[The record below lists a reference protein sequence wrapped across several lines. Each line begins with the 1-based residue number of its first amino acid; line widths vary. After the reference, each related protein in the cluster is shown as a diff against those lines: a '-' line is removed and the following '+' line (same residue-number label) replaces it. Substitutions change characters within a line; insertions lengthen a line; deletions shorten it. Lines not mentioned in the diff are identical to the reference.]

1 MATQEIT
8 ISELELADEILGDMN
23 IPVDTATET
32 RAVTLKQ
39 LRAWLGSALP
49 IGSIFASVGKLDDA
63 RYTLLDGKTISRTGT
78 YEAFCNKVVSEVQA
92 GRWTACSEDEFNLE
106 VSETGQC
113 GKFVVSNDYVRIPKL
128 GNSLCS
134 GVIDGTIPVVGNGK
148 ALGIT
153 NGTTVGDLI
162 NGGGDTY
169 NRVGLHLS
177 SKLTNAT
184 LPQSNA
190 NIKSDYSGLSIGV
203 VQDEQTSG
211 LVGKIN
217 SVQVYYY
224 MVVSTE
230 GQTAEIEVD
239 INKVYEDMELK
250 ANTSLSN
257 LTGEGRSLASGF
269 GMPSGRYD
277 ELTLGA
283 TGTNY
288 TAPANGY
295 FYIDKQAGVNGAFL
309 YLSNNT
315 AKIGAE
321 YAITNASSNHCRVY
335 VPAKKG
341 DIVNISYNV
350 TGTTNVFIF
359 VYAEGEN

>member
-63 RYTLLDGKTISRTGT
+63 RYTLLDGKTLSRTGT
-78 YEAFCNKVVSEVQA
+78 YESFCNKVVSEVQA
-92 GRWTACSEDEFNLE
+92 GRWTACSEDEFSSE
-106 VSETGQC
+106 VLETGEC
-113 GKFVVSNDYVRIPKL
+113 GKFVVTNDYIRIPKL

-134 GVIDGTIPVVGNGK
+134 GIVDGTIPVVGNGK

-153 NGTTVGDLI
+153 NGTIVGDLI

-177 SKLTNAT
+177 TTLTNAT

-190 NIKSDYSGLSIGV
+190 NIRNDYSGLSLGV
-203 VQDEQTSG
+203 VQNEQTSG
-211 LVGKIN
+211 LIGKIN

-230 GQTAEIEVD
+230 GQTAEVGVD
-239 INKVYEDMELK
+239 INQVYEDLNLK
-250 ANTSLSN
+250 ANNDLSN
-257 LTGEGRSLASGF
+257 ALSVASSFKGQSIGWGMPNYKAGVSISSSGFVAPSCGVCWFYGTYGSAVTGKIQVNDVEIGIEYASNYSYYFIVNKGDVITYSGF
-269 GMPSGRYD
+269 GTRR
-277 ELTLGA
+277 T
-283 TGTNY
+283 
-288 TAPANGY
+288 
-295 FYIDKQAGVNGAFL
+295 FYPLKGVN
-309 YLSNNT
+309 
-315 AKIGAE
+315 
-321 YAITNASSNHCRVY
+321 
-335 VPAKKG
+335 
-341 DIVNISYNV
+341 
-350 TGTTNVFIF
+350 
-359 VYAEGEN
+359 